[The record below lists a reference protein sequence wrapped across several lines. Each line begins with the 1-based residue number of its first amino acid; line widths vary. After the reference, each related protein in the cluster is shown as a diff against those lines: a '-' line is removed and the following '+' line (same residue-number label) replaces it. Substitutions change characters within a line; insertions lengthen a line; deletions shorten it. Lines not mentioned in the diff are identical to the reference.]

1 MKPQFTTALQLFRD
15 GDLAAA
21 AGVCRQ
27 ILDAHGEHP
36 DAAHLLGVMRLREGA
51 TDDAVRLLGRAVAG
65 RPNSADFHLDLAEAY
80 RAEGQAERAA
90 GCCRTALRLRPGHP
104 GALNTLGLALLD
116 LGCPAEAV
124 EALRQAV
131 GQRPEFAAAHNNL
144 GVALLATGRSAESP
158 GVADEALDHFR
169 RAVAL
174 DPDFVP
180 ARANLGRQL
189 LDRSWPDEALP
200 HSEAATRLHPDDPDP
215 HTDLGNVLW
224 ALGRFSEARAEYLE
238 AIRLGPDRAVP
249 HANLGRLLRGEGRPG
264 EAVAWLKAAAEI
276 DPENPAFWEELAELH
291 WEMDAGPAA
300 IDFWQ
305 RALALDPRRAAARNA
320 LGWAIQEEG
329 RLAEAGECYREAL
342 RLRPDLAPAH
352 LNLGVLHEEQGD
364 MTAAEAAYREAIRLD
379 PHYALAHS
387 RLATLLRGKLPDADL
402 AAVEERLAHPRTGDN
417 PRARL
422 LFALAHVVDAQG
434 DAARAADCLRQAN
447 ALALAVDRRGMRAYD
462 PTDHERFVGGLID
475 GFNASWF
482 TRTAGFGLPT
492 RRPVFIAGLPRS
504 GTTLIE
510 QILASHPA
518 VHGAGELVLARRG
531 FESIPASVGRSEPP
545 LRCLPHVGPE
555 SVRTI
560 AGRHLDQ
567 LRKLAPDQAERV
579 VDKMP
584 DNYLFVGWL
593 ATLFPNAVFIHC
605 RRDLR
610 DVALSCW
617 MTDFRTL
624 RWTNDPDHVA
634 ARFRLY
640 RRLMGH
646 WRAVRPAVLHE
657 VRYEDTVADLEAV
670 ARRVVGACG
679 LEWNPACLNFHQSA
693 RTVRTASVTQ
703 VRQPIY
709 STSVARWKKYERDLA
724 DLFAALP
731 AEEPL

>member
-1 MKPQFTTALQLFRD
+1 MTPQFATALRLFQG

-27 ILDAHGEHP
+27 ILADGEHP
-36 DAAHLLGVMRLREGA
+36 EAAHLLGVLQLREGA
-51 TDDAVRLLGRAVAG
+51 TEDAVGLLGQAVAG
-65 RPNSADFHLDLAEAY
+65 RPNVPDFHLDLAEAY
-80 RAEGQAERAA
+80 RVVGQAERAI

-116 LGCPAEAV
+116 LDRPADAV
-124 EALRQAV
+124 DALRQAV
-131 GQRPEFAAAHNNL
+131 EHRPEFAAAHNNL
-144 GVALLATGRSAESP
+144 GVALLAAGPSASSP
-158 GVADEALDHFR
+158 GCADEALDHFR

-174 DPDFVP
+174 DPDFAP

-189 LDRSWPDEALP
+189 LDRGKPDEALP
-200 HSEAATRLHPDDPDP
+200 HSEAATRLRPDDADP

-224 ALGRFSEARAEYLE
+224 ALGRLREARAEYLE
-238 AIRLGPDRAVP
+238 AIRLAPDRAAP
-249 HANLGRLLRGEGRPG
+249 HANLGRLLRDEGRSR
-264 EAVAWLKAAAEI
+264 EAVVWLKAAAEI
-276 DPENPAFWEELAELH
+276 DSENPTFWEELADLH
-291 WEMDAGPAA
+291 WEMDAALAA
-300 IDFWQ
+300 IDCWE
-305 RALALDPRRAAARNA
+305 RALALDPRRAVTRNA
-320 LGWAIQEEG
+320 LGWALQEEG
-329 RLAEAGECYREAL
+329 RLAEAGDCYREAL
-342 RLRPDLAPAH
+342 RLQPDLAPAH
-352 LNLGVLHEEQGD
+352 LNLGVLHEEKGD
-364 MTAAEAAYREAIRLD
+364 MAGAEAAYRQAIRLD
-379 PHYALAHS
+379 PKYAQAHS

-402 AAVEERLAHPRTGDN
+402 AAIDERLADPRTADN

-422 LFALAHVVDAQG
+422 LFALAHVLDARG
-434 DAARAADCLRQAN
+434 DPARAAECLRQAN
-447 ALALAVDRRGMRAYD
+447 ALTLEVDRRVTRGYD
-462 PTDHERFVGGLID
+462 PADHERFVGGLID
-475 GFNASWF
+475 GFGTGWF
-482 TRTAGFGLPT
+482 ARTAGLGLPT
-492 RRPVFIAGLPRS
+492 HRPVFIVGLPRS
-504 GTTLIE
+504 GTTLVE

-531 FESIPASVGRSEPP
+531 FESIPASVGRTEPP
-545 LRCLPHVGPE
+545 LHCVPHVGPE
-555 SVRTI
+555 TIRGI

-567 LRKLAPDQAERV
+567 LRQLAPDRAERV

-593 ATLFPNAVFIHC
+593 ATLFPDAVFIHC

-624 RWTNDPDHVA
+624 RWTNDPEHIA

-646 WRAVRPAVLHE
+646 WRAACPVRLHE
-657 VRYEDTVADLEAV
+657 VHYEDTVADLEGV
-670 ARRVVGACG
+670 ARRVVDACG
-679 LEWNPACLNFHQSA
+679 LEWDPACLDFHRNT

-709 STSVARWKKYERDLA
+709 RTSVARWKRYERDLA

-731 AEEPL
+731 VDEPE